1 MSKNRLHRWSEQ
13 GIILECSG
21 ENTWLDLEKS
31 GKVTDLYCLHNRPE
45 HSALQQSRQR
55 HPFVDAH
62 RFGAPRRVDPDRLER
77 LDRARNALQALAEHL
92 AALAEAFFGEPRQER
107 RVDALGLFAG

>member
-1 MSKNRLHRWSEQ
+1 MHKTSYELRIRDWSSDV
-13 GIILECSG
+13 CSS
-21 ENTWLDLEKS
+21 D
-31 GKVTDLYCLHNRPE
+31 LHNRPE

-77 LDRARNALQALAEHL
+77 LDRARNALQAMAEHI
-92 AALAEAFFGEPRQER
+92 AALAEAFFGDRKSDVEER
-107 RVDALGLFAG
+107 SVLVRVDLGGRRLTKKKN